1 MRGYIRAMSE
11 EWIPFF
17 TAVAGAAAALAGL
30 IIVSVASS
38 VDRMIEI
45 RAMAS
50 RAGSAIALLV
60 VVTVIALAGLIPGQG
75 DLLFGIEALVVAL
88 AGLAFAVDSLVR
100 LVRARDD
107 YGTGLDPW
115 LKGGLGVL
123 PGVALVIG
131 AALIAAGQGAGL
143 GWIAVGI
150 LLSFMSSVV
159 NAWVVLVEIR
169 R

>member
-1 MRGYIRAMSE
+1 MSE

-17 TAVAGAAAALAGL
+17 TAVAGAGAALAGL

-45 RAMAS
+45 RAMTS

-60 VVTVIALAGLIPGQG
+60 VVTLIGLAGLIPAQSEP
-75 DLLFGIEALVVAL
+75 LFGIESLVIGL
-88 AGLAFAVDSLVR
+88 AGLAFAIDSLVR

-107 YGTGLDPW
+107 YGSALDPW
-115 LKGGLGVL
+115 LKGGLGVV
-123 PGVALVIG
+123 PGLALVIG
-131 AALIAAGQGAGL
+131 AALIVADQEAGF
-143 GWIAVGI
+143 GWLAVGI
-150 LLSFMSSVV
+150 LLSFVSSVV

>member
-1 MRGYIRAMSE
+1 MSE

-17 TAVAGAAAALAGL
+17 TAVAGAGAALAGL
-30 IIVSVASS
+30 IIVSVATS

-45 RAMAS
+45 RAMTS

-60 VVTVIALAGLIPGQG
+60 VVTLIGLAGLIPAQG
-75 DLLFGIEALVVAL
+75 EVLFGIESLVVGL

-107 YGTGLDPW
+107 YDRALDPW
-115 LKGGLGVL
+115 LKGGLGL
-123 PGVALVIG
+123 IPGLALVIG
-131 AALIAAGQGAGL
+131 AAMIVVGL
-143 GWIAVGI
+143 DSGVGWIAVGI
-150 LLSFMSSVV
+150 LLSFISSVV
-159 NAWVVLVEIR
+159 NAWIVLVEIR